1 MAVTKNMLKE
11 KFKQYWKK
19 EQFKTLVVTSVI
31 ALVLML
37 LRWQPGFIRNISD
50 FFCIIGLLHI
60 LVGSTRYI
68 RNVGLF
74 KTFSYMAYKRRTRKA
89 QGVDG
94 TVIRPLDLAEYTQK
108 YIYADTY
115 QKDVKWPLLR
125 GIAFLAVSIALAF
138 IA

>member
-1 MAVTKNMLKE
+1 MLKE

-108 YIYADTY
+108 YIYADIY

>member
-108 YIYADTY
+108 YIYADIY